1 MINGIVSN
9 SQYLH
14 VNDGNPSRPYISPGT
29 VGAGMVRYNP
39 NIDQLEVNDGNAWI
53 SYNGSYATIELTP
66 EMESLLD
73 WAREKRE
80 EERKLEAMM
89 EQYPALRKAKENFD
103 ILLNLTKDD
112 YRENA

>member
-1 MINGIVSN
+1 MINSIVSN

-14 VNDGNPSRPYISPGT
+14 VNGGDPSRPYISPGAA
-29 VGAGMVRYNP
+29 GAGMVRYNP
-39 NIDQLEVNDGNAWI
+39 NMDQLEVSDGNTWLP
-53 SYNGSYATIELTP
+53 YNGSYATIELTP

-103 ILLNLTKDD
+103 MMLNLTKDD
-112 YRENA
+112 YEASE